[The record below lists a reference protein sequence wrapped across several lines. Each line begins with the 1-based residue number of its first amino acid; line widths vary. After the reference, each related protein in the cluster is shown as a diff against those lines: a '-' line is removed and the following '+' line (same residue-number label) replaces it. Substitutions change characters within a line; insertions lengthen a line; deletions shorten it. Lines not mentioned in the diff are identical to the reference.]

1 MPMAERRGLFMLKF
15 GKKQIKIVSLTI
27 AVFFMLG
34 VVGLALSQS
43 GKTSIASAG
52 AASNIG
58 VVNYQILMSQHP
70 DVATAQQT
78 MQAEVEQA
86 KKDFDAKSATMNDKE
101 KQDYYAQLQQRLSL
115 KQQELFGAINDK
127 VEAAI
132 KTVAE
137 AKGLSVVMDK
147 SNVVYG
153 GQDITDEVGKKIT
166 GK

>member
-43 GKTSIASAG
+43 GQTSIASAG

-70 DVATAQQT
+70 DMATAQQT

-101 KQDYYAQLQQRLSL
+101 KQD
-115 KQQELFGAINDK
+115 
-127 VEAAI
+127 
-132 KTVAE
+132 
-137 AKGLSVVMDK
+137 
-147 SNVVYG
+147 
-153 GQDITDEVGKKIT
+153 
-166 GK
+166 